1 MPDIEVLKGFMK
13 IERNF
18 EVFSVTFKAMG
29 HEINKNRKAIK
40 GLAIAILLIEGCIWL
55 DRKEISRL
63 AVRVSALENAQ
74 KEENKE

>member
-1 MPDIEVLKGFMK
+1 MPDIEILKGFMR
-13 IERNF
+13 IDRNF
-18 EVFSVTFKAMG
+18 EVCSVTFETMRHG
-29 HEINKNRKAIK
+29 ISKNRQAIK

-63 AVRVSALENAQ
+63 AGRVSALENAQ